1 MTRAPLSCA
10 RSGSGAAAAPER
22 EGPEASQ
29 LPALRALE
37 MTGLEPVAY
46 TLRTGSESSPGM
58 LADAG
63 SCAQPG
69 SETAL
74 APLGES
80 AGEGPCPALSTP
92 GCQEKRQCRADPE
105 RVARDLLRL
114 AASAPDPRPLIVAAH
129 ALLDMA
135 AATNRDAP

>member
-1 MTRAPLSCA
+1 M
-10 RSGSGAAAAPER
+10 
-22 EGPEASQ
+22 
-29 LPALRALE
+29 E

-46 TLRTGSESSPGM
+46 TLRTGSGPSPAM
-58 LADAG
+58 LPDAG
-63 SCAQPG
+63 QCAQPA
-69 SETAL
+69 SETAI

-114 AASAPDPRPLIVAAH
+114 AATAPDPRPLIVAAH
-129 ALLDMA
+129 TLLDLA
-135 AATNRDAP
+135 RAKNPPAP